1 MIKQQ
6 IGIPNINSVTHSE
19 QAGKL
24 AHDDSSDDG
33 FAQAAAGVTD
43 SSTSQ
48 RHPTTRTRG
57 SLGTQTRES
66 PKRRGGTQTREI
78 PSSRCGTKTR
88 AARPACTPGKVHTTG
103 TASIPG
109 ARPVRRPRGHAQH
122 AVQEPVRHRQRG
134 HAQHDQPRRVHN
146 TGSMP
151 PSISRISFQEQL
163 VSPAFEHH
171 CIGMG

>member
-24 AHDDSSDDG
+24 AHDDGSDDG

-48 RHPTTRTRG
+48 RHPTTQTRG
-57 SLGTQTRES
+57 PLGTQTRES
-66 PKRRGGTQTREI
+66 PKRRCGTQ
-78 PSSRCGTKTR
+78 TR

-122 AVQEPVRHRQRG
+122 AVQEPVRHWPRG